1 MRQDSATK
9 RVTKEGVRQAQWVRE
24 HPQIDESGFPEY
36 PDEPSRRGSS
46 RGAVPNGNPWRPV
59 DPDER
64 PGRIESDHE
73 GERISLTP
81 DSESAP
87 TQRDPKAHPWGE
99 PPHHPAVVVAGNDAD
114 ERLGYDIDNVLATAK
129 VLEGAHLVVEVV
141 DGDVYLY
148 GTVADQSVKN
158 EVGRLASS
166 VHGAK
171 IIRNELDV
179 RN

>member
-1 MRQDSATK
+1 MRHDSATN
-9 RVTKEGVRQAQWVRE
+9 RVTKESVRQAQWVRE

-87 TQRDPKAHPWGE
+87 TQRDPNARPWGA
-99 PPHHPAVVVAGNDAD
+99 PLHYPAVIVAGNDAD
-114 ERLGYDIDNVLATAK
+114 ERLGNDIDEVLATAK
-129 VLEGAHLVVEVV
+129 VLEGTHLVVEVV
-141 DGDVYLY
+141 DGDVFLY
-148 GTVADQSVKN
+148 GTVADKSVKY
-158 EVGRLASS
+158 EVGRLAST

-171 IIRNELDV
+171 LIRNELDV